1 MNRWLIGL
9 NVNAARR
16 SITRRDWPRGLYSP
30 RPGYFIWR
38 SPDGKVYPIGRVP
51 LAHAKAEAIAANQHL
66 ADIAPSLVERLTGA
80 AHTVADILPKM
91 KPAKADNTARHWR
104 SLDGKIRAA
113 LGGTPCGQL
122 TVAQCAALIEGLRDS
137 GKRRS
142 AEALRQR
149 LMEVCRRGQEL
160 GWMDTNPASVTRA
173 EKVEVKRGRQTLES
187 FRAIYAQADK
197 VAPWLPRAIRLALVL
212 GVDVLTL
219 SQLTRAMVADDWLT
233 YRRQKTGAMVAVP
246 LALRLDVQGWK
257 LADIL
262 AERTGVLSPWLVH
275 HLAPQGRA
283 KAGDPIHQQTISGA
297 FTEARKLAG
306 IPDEGAPTIH
316 ECRSL
321 AKRLYTAQGGVPTK
335 ELLGHAGERVGELYA
350 NARGAE
356 PVRVV
361 LGQVNAK

>member
-1 MNRWLIGL
+1 M
-9 NVNAARR
+9 NAARR
-16 SITRRDWPRGLYSP
+16 TISRREWPRGLYAP
-30 RPGYFIWR
+30 RPGYYIWR
-38 SPDGKVYPIGRVP
+38 SPEGKVYPIGRVP
-51 LAHAKAEAIAANQHL
+51 LAHAKSEAIAANQHL

-91 KPAKADNTARHWR
+91 RPAKAANTARSWK

-113 LGGTPCGQL
+113 LGDTPCGQL
-122 TVAQCAALIEGLRDS
+122 TVAQCAELIEGIRDS
-137 GKRRS
+137 GKQRS
-142 AEALRQR
+142 ASALRQR

-160 GWMDTNPASVTRA
+160 GWMDNNPASVTRA
-173 EKVEVKRGRQTLES
+173 EKAEVKRTRLTLEA
-187 FRAIYAQADK
+187 FRAIYAQADN

-219 SQLTRAMVADDWLT
+219 SQLTRAMVSDEWLT
-233 YRRQKTGAMVAVP
+233 YRRQKTGALVAVP

-262 AERTGVLSPWLVH
+262 AERTGVLSPHLVH
-275 HLAPQGRA
+275 HLTAQGRA

-306 IPDEGAPTIH
+306 IPDESAPTIH

-321 AKRLYTAQGGVPTK
+321 AKRLYDAQGGVPTK
-335 ELLGHAGERVGELYA
+335 ALLGHAGERISDLYA